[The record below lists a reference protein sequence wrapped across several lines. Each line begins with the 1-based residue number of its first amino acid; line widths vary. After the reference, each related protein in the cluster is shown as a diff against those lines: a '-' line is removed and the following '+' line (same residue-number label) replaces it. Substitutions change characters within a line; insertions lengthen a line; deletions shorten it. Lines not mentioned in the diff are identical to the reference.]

1 MPRYKK
7 RGIIEHY
14 QFLSVLSGKMSGTT
28 MIKKLAGLCLASVA
42 LVGCDQ
48 NVSATLYVRDIQEM
62 LASTEASQV
71 PVDITIEVLES
82 GLAQKC
88 NRPEGKEL
96 VETVATVFE
105 KASLV
110 SCEKVSG
117 SLNDRMTIKATT
129 LLFRA
134 KTDAPMDSNYLLA
147 FEAYHTESGQP
158 VVSVTFN
165 TEKYEEVQKRLRRVN
180 SMASIKLSDASIS
193 VVLNNDLREPVT
205 ATFSRGV
212 FVDGKPVDQTVQ
224 QELNPRQE
232 ATVKLG
238 DVKLA
243 YLAQNGLVPVLG
255 VENTDKKST
264 SN

>member
-1 MPRYKK
+1 M
-7 RGIIEHY
+7 
-14 QFLSVLSGKMSGTT
+14 L
-28 MIKKLAGLCLASVA
+28 KKLAGLCLASVA

-71 PVDITIEVLES
+71 PVEITIEVLES

-96 VETVATVFE
+96 VEAVGTVFE

-134 KTDAPMDSNYLLA
+134 KPDAPMKSNYLLA
-147 FEAYHTESGQP
+147 FEAWHLENGQQA
-158 VVSVTFN
+158 VSVTFN
-165 TEKYEEVQKRLRRVN
+165 LQKYEDVQKRLRRVN
-180 SMASIKLSDASIS
+180 SMANIKLSDASIS
-193 VVLNNDLREPVT
+193 VVLNNDLREAAT
-205 ATFSRGV
+205 ANFSRGV
-212 FVDGKPVDQTVQ
+212 FVDGKPADSAMQLV
-224 QELNPRQE
+224 LNPRQE
-232 ATVKLG
+232 ASVKLG

-243 YLAQNGLVPVLG
+243 YLAQEGSALVFG
-255 VENTDKKST
+255 VEKAE
-264 SN
+264 